1 MLIFLKKDI
10 WYTYAKYGL
19 PLWLSGKESSCKAGP
34 RETQAQ
40 SLGQEDPLE
49 EEMAAHSSMLA
60 GKFHGRWNLVGCS
73 PRGHE
78 ELDPTDVT

>member
-1 MLIFLKKDI
+1 M
-10 WYTYAKYGL
+10 
-19 PLWLSGKESSCKAGP
+19 
-34 RETQAQ
+34 Q
-40 SLGQEDPLE
+40 SMGFPCGSVVKNRPVRQGHGRHRLNPWVRKTPLE